1 MKVRCWFTIKNL
13 TNIMII
19 YLTIKLK
26 VWKTMSFEKTVQYY
40 QQVDCNSVN
49 YKLALTSPRLTPQ
62 LILKLKPVPLK
73 YQQTQISPR

>member
-1 MKVRCWFTIKNL
+1 
-13 TNIMII
+13 
-19 YLTIKLK
+19 
-26 VWKTMSFEKTVQYY
+26 MSFEKIVQYY

-73 YQQTQISPR
+73 YQQTQMSPR

>member
-1 MKVRCWFTIKNL
+1 MLVYSQKLNQYYDNL
-13 TNIMII
+13 
-19 YLTIKLK
+19 
-26 VWKTMSFEKTVQYY
+26 SFEKIVQYY

-73 YQQTQISPR
+73 YQQTQISLRQE